1 MASSWLS
8 NRQQRHSAPARTAR
22 TRHLRVRPQIE
33 LLEARVVPSFAFA
46 GHFAVGV
53 SPYAV
58 SVADF
63 NGDGKP
69 DLAVVNRDSNSVS
82 VLLGNGNGTFKAA
95 QNFTVGTNPYAV
107 AADVNGDGI
116 PDVVT
121 ANNRSNSVS
130 LLLGKR
136 NAATHFTVKAP
147 ASVTAGKSFTITV
160 TALTAGN
167 QLDAVYTGTVHF
179 TSTDGLAVLP
189 ADCTFTLRDA
199 GSHKFQVTLNTTG
212 SQTITVTDTVTSSIT
227 GQATVTVGAAPP
239 PAPPRSSGQGDS
251 AGGDATVAA
260 SLLPRTPTLP
270 IADAFVGTDAGTQAV
285 PAGWPSAGSPVS
297 AATERARQSQG
308 QAAAPLRTVG
318 WAERVGQPFDPEGDV
333 LTSAGVAAYFAQDE
347 I

>member
-1 MASSWLS
+1 VA
-8 NRQQRHSAPARTAR
+8 
-22 TRHLRVRPQIE
+22 
-33 LLEARVVPSFAFA
+33 
-46 GHFAVGV
+46 
-53 SPYAV
+53 
-58 SVADF
+58 VADV
-63 NGDGKP
+63 NGDGRP
-69 DLAVVNRDSNSVS
+69 DLVVANKYSDSVS
-82 VLLGNGNGTFKAA
+82 VLLGNGNGTFQAA
-95 QNFTVGTNPYAV
+95 QNFSAGTGPVAV
-107 AADVNGDGI
+107 AVADVNGDGHPDLI
-116 PDVVT
+116 TANYFSNSVSVLLGNGDGTFGSAVSFGQGNYPESVAVADVNGDGLPDVVT

-285 PAGWPSAGSPVS
+285 PAGWPSAGSPVI

-308 QAAAPLRTVG
+308 LAAAPLRTVG